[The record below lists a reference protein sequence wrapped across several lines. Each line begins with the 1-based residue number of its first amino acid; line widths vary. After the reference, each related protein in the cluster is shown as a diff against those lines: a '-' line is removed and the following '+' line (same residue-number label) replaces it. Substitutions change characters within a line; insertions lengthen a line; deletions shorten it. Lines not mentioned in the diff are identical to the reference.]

1 MPLWPSVAS
10 VTGGGL
16 QDFDLWV
23 RVLERYTGMC
33 SRRVTVNYHIH
44 EQQISRAKE
53 RMLAEH
59 REVVKAH
66 LARTGGP
73 PHMLERWEATL
84 VWDTL
89 RAAMA
94 ERRWGAAMRCL
105 PGLIANP
112 QRPIGLVSQ
121 LWLRFR
127 MRRRTSRLERDG
139 GPSVAVAVPDR
150 DECRAVLDVLRDRP
164 VHDLSTLSF
173 KASMATL
180 LRRPEGVVVSAS
192 KLRAALL
199 RLTGSD
205 TVVAR
210 DVLAGTSAPWQRP
223 G

>member
-1 MPLWPSVAS
+1 
-10 VTGGGL
+10 
-16 QDFDLWV
+16 
-23 RVLERYTGMC
+23 
-33 SRRVTVNYHIH
+33 
-44 EQQISRAKE
+44 
-53 RMLAEH
+53 
-59 REVVKAH
+59 
-66 LARTGGP
+66 
-73 PHMLERWEATL
+73 
-84 VWDTL
+84 
-89 RAAMA
+89 
-94 ERRWGAAMRCL
+94 
-105 PGLIANP
+105 
-112 QRPIGLVSQ
+112 
-121 LWLRFR
+121 